1 MGFSILTMEFS
12 RANKRQRHVITLE
25 ILQLLASRLLDSF
38 VVLSLYFIFFFPPL
52 IRIARIFFTI
62 NENCSDFFLHSLEFS
77 AFLFSQFLELKFD
90 NS

>member
-38 VVLSLYFIFFFPPL
+38 VVLSLYFIFFS
-52 IRIARIFFTI
+52 TVDK
-62 NENCSDFFLHSLEFS
+62 NCSN
-77 AFLFSQFLELKFD
+77 LFYH
-90 NS
+90 